1 MVYAR
6 ATDSDVIFAAAGVRD
21 RLLSTHL
28 PEEWRLRLA
37 RKIYDLL
44 VHYKTGAG
52 AKAVDTPDAVEDEIA
67 ATKPKTKPRRKTDKP
82 VPKGDLSRR
91 TIAAGE
97 YIFHEGN
104 TGGEAYLIKSG
115 EAEISRMSGD
125 RDVPIAQVKE
135 SSVIGEMALID
146 SEPRMASARATK
158 KTVLTIIPKEDLKK
172 RIKRLE
178 TFDPVMRRLMG
189 VMVQR
194 MRNHPI
200 IDA

>member
-1 MVYAR
+1 MVYTGAP
-6 ATDSDVIFAAAGVRD
+6 DSNVIFAAAGVRD

-28 PEEWRLRLA
+28 PEEWRLRFA
-37 RKIYDLL
+37 CKIYNLL
-44 VHYKTGAG
+44 VHYKIGAG
-52 AKAVDTPDAVEDEIA
+52 ANAVDTPDAVEDETA
-67 ATKPKTKPRRKTDKP
+67 ATKPKTKPRCKTDKP
-82 VPKGDLSRR
+82 VPKGNLSRR

-97 YIFHEGN
+97 YIFHEGD
-104 TGGEAYLIKSG
+104 TGDETCLIKSG
-115 EAEISRMSGD
+115 EVEISRMSRD

-135 SSVIGEMALID
+135 GSMIGEIALIN
-146 SEPRMASARATK
+146 SEPRMASAWATK
-158 KTVLTIIPKEDLKK
+158 KNVLTIIPKEDLKK

-178 TFDPVMRRLMG
+178 AFDPVMLRLMG